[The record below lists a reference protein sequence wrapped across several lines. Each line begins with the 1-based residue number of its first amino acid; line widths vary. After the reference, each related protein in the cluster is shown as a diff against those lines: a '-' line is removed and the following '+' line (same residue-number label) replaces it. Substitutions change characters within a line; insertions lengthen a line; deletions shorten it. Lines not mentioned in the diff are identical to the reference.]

1 MKLSLFR
8 GIIVC
13 LVLVLVQ
20 ALVLNHIHLFGCA
33 MPLFYVYLVLLYP
46 RNYARWGLL
55 LWGFFLGLVI
65 DIFSNTPGV
74 ASFSLTL
81 LSAIQP
87 KVLSLFMTRDSADDL
102 EPSFRSLGVSK
113 FIYYSIL
120 LVLLYNIVFYT
131 METFNF
137 FNWLQWIKCIVGSS
151 ILTEILI
158 LVVENV
164 RWHK

>member
-8 GIIVC
+8 GIVVC

-65 DIFSNTPGV
+65 DIFSNTQV
-74 ASFSLTL
+74 
-81 LSAIQP
+81 
-87 KVLSLFMTRDSADDL
+87 
-102 EPSFRSLGVSK
+102 
-113 FIYYSIL
+113 
-120 LVLLYNIVFYT
+120 
-131 METFNF
+131 
-137 FNWLQWIKCIVGSS
+137 
-151 ILTEILI
+151 
-158 LVVENV
+158 
-164 RWHK
+164 